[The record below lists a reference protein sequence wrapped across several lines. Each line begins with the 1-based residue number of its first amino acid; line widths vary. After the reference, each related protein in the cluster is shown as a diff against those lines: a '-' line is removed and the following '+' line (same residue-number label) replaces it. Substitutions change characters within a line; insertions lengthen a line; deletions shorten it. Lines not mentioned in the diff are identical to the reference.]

1 MIAVYFSFGQR
12 SIRRGKVRNIHEIL
26 MMFLV
31 HQLLCERS
39 SILSSLLILFFPLV
53 PSVVAADNKRVPH
66 ILPKTKLGQPGRS
79 ARNLLLQIRKTNSVL
94 VQFRGELAALTRRS
108 HELPQKSNLHHV
120 AEIVVKMKK
129 CTFLESNFLLASCK
143 FVDDLQM
150 RTPADHGSR

>member
-1 MIAVYFSFGQR
+1 MPVLKKCRWKNRRLFLFRAKVNQAGEGQKY
-12 SIRRGKVRNIHEIL
+12 IYEIL
-26 MMFLV
+26 MMLLV

-39 SILSSLLILFFPLV
+39 SVLYSLLILFFPLV

-108 HELPQKSNLHHV
+108 DEVPPKSSLYHF

-129 CTFLESNFLLASCK
+129 CTFLGIKLSIGLL
-143 FVDDLQM
+143 
-150 RTPADHGSR
+150 